1 MKKILLSTV
10 TKIIVLLLCAVS
22 AAAFVNYGIYV
33 MGEYVND
40 EERNVANAI
49 HELAYTVT
57 EDSYESPED
66 GQGVIY
72 PFSNVINVERTAKE
86 YDEILNYYISVPSLN
101 VLITNEEELDR
112 DGFMK
117 SKYLLMLKRENGVSS
132 YINNVSGV
140 SLPVNKELC
149 GTEDYEIYI
158 SENESYTH
166 GVSAEDILK
175 RNINGF
181 TVWGAFLLLGIVYLM
196 ATAGRKYGTDEI
208 YLYRIDKAKPELLVL
223 CIFNILLSMV
233 TYAGFTMSKVGY
245 AESID
250 YISGAAAVA
259 FILCAICGLSIE
271 RQAKNHTLADNS
283 LCAAVYR
290 MGRRNW
296 KKTLEKDYVKNAYK
310 AIGKDKHG
318 RLYILSTAI
327 CAFLMAL
334 SPITAV
340 AAFLVFSWG
349 VLNRMSDVYQIRE
362 GLDKIC
368 GGDTWH
374 KINGCRMPEY
384 KLIAERINEIGSG
397 INEAVEK
404 SVKAEKMKAELITN
418 VSHDLKTPLTSII
431 NYSKLLEKLKPEPAE
446 ARDYVAVIQ
455 KKSEQLKKLSA
466 ELFDISKVQS
476 GNEKVEWERI
486 DISLLINQTLAE
498 LNSEIEN
505 SGLKFVVNTKE
516 ELFINGD
523 GKKLSRV
530 FENLVVNILKYSLKG
545 TRVFVTAEECDGKIK
560 AEFKNISEKP
570 LDFDAEEIT
579 ERFVRGD
586 SARSCEGNGL
596 GLAIAKSYTELC
608 GGKFGIVLDGDLF
621 KAELEFNAE

>member
-10 TKIIVLLLCAVS
+10 TKITVLLLCAVS
-22 AAAFVNYGIYV
+22 AAAFVHYGTYLV
-33 MGEYVND
+33 VGGASD
-40 EERNVANAI
+40 EERNVENAI
-49 HELAYTVT
+49 WDIAHTITNNSYK
-57 EDSYESPED
+57 SYEDE
-66 GQGVIY
+66 QGVIY
-72 PFSNVINVERTAKE
+72 PFSNVINVERTAKK
-86 YDEILNYYISVPSLN
+86 YDEILNYYISVPSQN
-101 VLITNEEELDR
+101 VLITNEEEFDR
-112 DGFMK
+112 DGFMH
-117 SKYLLMLKRENGVSS
+117 SKYLLVLKRENGVSS
-132 YINNVSGV
+132 YINNAGV
-140 SLPVNKELC
+140 SLPVNEELC

-158 SENESYTH
+158 SENERYDYE
-166 GVSAEDILK
+166 VLAEDIFK
-175 RNINGF
+175 RNISGF
-181 TVWGAFLLLGIVYLM
+181 TIGGAFLLLGIGYLM

-208 YLYRIDKAKPELLVL
+208 YLYGIDKTKPELLVL
-223 CIFNILLSMV
+223 CICAVLVSMV
-233 TYAGFTMSKVGY
+233 AYTGFTVANVGY
-245 AESID
+245 YKSID
-250 YISGAAAVA
+250 YISVAAAGV

-334 SPITAV
+334 NPITAV

-368 GGDTWH
+368 GGDTGH

-431 NYSKLLEKLKPEPAE
+431 NYSKLLEELKPEPAE

-476 GNEKVEWERI
+476 GNEKVEWERL

-621 KAELEFNAE
+621 KAELEFKAE